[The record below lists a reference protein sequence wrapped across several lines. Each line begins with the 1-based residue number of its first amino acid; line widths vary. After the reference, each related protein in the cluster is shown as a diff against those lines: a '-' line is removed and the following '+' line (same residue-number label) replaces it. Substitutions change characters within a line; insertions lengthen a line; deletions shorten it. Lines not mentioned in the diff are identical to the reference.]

1 MRVAIIA
8 EVFLPKID
16 GVVHRTLNLIEQLQA
31 AGDDLIIAFP
41 YAEGERD
48 CDLPLVD
55 FKSFPFITYPEY
67 KIGIPDHRLEDAIRE
82 FQPDVIHYMNP
93 LAFGFRCYNRLRKAG
108 LNYPSMFSFHTLY
121 GEFVKGYAAL
131 RPLSPIIWWTMRE
144 FHNRA
149 DMNMTVSGLMRDELI
164 ERNFERVELWP
175 PAVNVEQFHPR
186 QKSDEMRNRLT
197 QGRPEKPLLLT
208 VSRLAPEKNVLFLK
222 EIVSRFPDATLAV
235 VGDGPQRGELEKKFA
250 NLDAC
255 FFGYL
260 TGDELAAAYAS
271 SDLFLYASETETMGN
286 VVLEGMATGCPV
298 VVPRAGGIP
307 SLVEHEKTGL
317 LYEPRNVDDACSH
330 VEKLLGDTAY
340 REQIGNAA
348 YETVKNWD
356 WPHAIERVREVY
368 QESIDRFDPDMAGS
382 ATMKQRLAGMIVS
395 SLVTTFGCLG
405 KTTKPPK

>member
-16 GVVHRTLNLIEQLQA
+16 GVVHRTLNLIEQLQD
-31 AGDDLIIAFP
+31 AGDELMIACP

-48 CDLPLVD
+48 CDVPLVD
-55 FKSFPFITYPEY
+55 FKSFPFPTYPEY
-67 KIGIPDHRLEDAIRE
+67 KIGIPDARLEHAIHE
-82 FQPDVIHYMNP
+82 FQPDVLHFMNP
-93 LAFGFRCYNRLRKAG
+93 LAFGFRCYDRIRKAG
-108 LNYPSMFSFHTLY
+108 LRYPSMFSFHTLY

-164 ERNFERVELWP
+164 ARGFERVELWP

-186 QKSDEMRNRLT
+186 QKSAEMRERLT
-197 QGRPEKPLLLT
+197 RGRPEKPLLLT

-222 EIVSRFPDATLAV
+222 DLLPRFPEATLAI
-235 VGDGPQRGELEKKFA
+235 VGDGPQRAELERKFKG
-250 NLDAC
+250 LDAH

-271 SDLFLYASETETMGN
+271 SDLFVYASETETMGN
-286 VVLEGMATGCPV
+286 VVVEGMATGCPV
-298 VVPRAGGIP
+298 VVPAAGGIP

-317 LYEPRNVDDACSH
+317 LYEPRNVDEACGH
-330 VEKLLGDTAY
+330 IEKLLSDDAY
-340 REQIGNAA
+340 RESIGRAA
-348 YETVKNWD
+348 YETVKTWD
-356 WPHAIERVREVY
+356 WKNAVNRVREVY
-368 QESIDRFDPDMAGS
+368 QESIDRFDPHPPKP
-382 ATMKQRLAGMIVS
+382 TLKQRTSGLMVS
-395 SLVTTFGCLG
+395 SLVTGFRCLS
-405 KTTKPPK
+405 KTTKPPQT

>member
-1 MRVAIIA
+1 VDDA
-8 EVFLPKID
+8 
-16 GVVHRTLNLIEQLQA
+16 GV
-31 AGDDLIIAFP
+31 
-41 YAEGERD
+41 
-48 CDLPLVD
+48 
-55 FKSFPFITYPEY
+55 
-67 KIGIPDHRLEDAIRE
+67 
-82 FQPDVIHYMNP
+82 
-93 LAFGFRCYNRLRKAG
+93 
-108 LNYPSMFSFHTLY
+108 
-121 GEFVKGYAAL
+121 
-131 RPLSPIIWWTMRE
+131 
-144 FHNRA
+144 HNRA

-286 VVLEGMATGCPV
+286 VVWKGWRPV
-298 VVPRAGGIP
+298 ARSCSP
-307 SLVEHEKTGL
+307 SGW
-317 LYEPRNVDDACSH
+317 N
-330 VEKLLGDTAY
+330 
-340 REQIGNAA
+340 
-348 YETVKNWD
+348 TVT
-356 WPHAIERVREVY
+356 RR
-368 QESIDRFDPDMAGS
+368 
-382 ATMKQRLAGMIVS
+382 T
-395 SLVTTFGCLG
+395 
-405 KTTKPPK
+405 